1 MPNFLSLSDAIK
13 YQIDKHDSD
22 TKIKIPA
29 YYDSSGLFGKQNIPM
44 MDGAPDEN
52 VIRWGYSTW
61 GDEKVTSEYKPED
74 KK

>member
-13 YQIDKHDSD
+13 YQINKHDND

-44 MDGAPDEN
+44 MDGQPDEN
-52 VIRWGYSTW
+52 VIRWGYSIW
-61 GDEKVTSEYKPED
+61 GEEKVTAEYKPED

>member
-29 YYDSSGLFGKQNIPM
+29 YYDSSGLFGKQNI
-44 MDGAPDEN
+44 
-52 VIRWGYSTW
+52 
-61 GDEKVTSEYKPED
+61 
-74 KK
+74 